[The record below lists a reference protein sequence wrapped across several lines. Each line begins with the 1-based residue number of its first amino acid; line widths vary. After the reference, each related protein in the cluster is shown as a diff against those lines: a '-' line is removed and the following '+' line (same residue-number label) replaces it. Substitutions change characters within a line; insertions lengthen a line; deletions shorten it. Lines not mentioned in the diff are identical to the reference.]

1 MTMQILAISLYG
13 KNGQRRDVKF
23 TPGTVNIIT
32 GASQRGKT
40 SLIHIVEYC
49 LGASECM
56 VAAGH
61 IRQTV
66 DWYAIAL
73 QFPDCQVFIARA
85 APMPGVKANSA
96 CYMLVE
102 KEISL
107 PSKSELTRS
116 TNIDSVVSFLTQKV
130 GVPEHVTEVPKGH
143 TRHPVTIGFRHSRY
157 YLFQSQTEIANN
169 EILFHQ
175 QARDRVPQNI
185 KDTLPYFIGAAEDD
199 RLSEMERLRSL
210 KQERLRLV
218 KQIKE
223 IESLKGDGLL
233 KGYSLLSEA
242 ADLGL
247 YSSENLIPKDE
258 VLLDQ
263 LELISRW
270 SPSLDV
276 DVYDE
281 QDPLITLEAENRRL
295 QNQKRALKLRLREAQ
310 EYTASESGFEQ
321 AVNDQIYRL
330 QSVGLFKK
338 FETVSEV
345 CPVCESPH
353 ERASRIQEIIKSSL
367 ADLSGKLQG
376 VGRTR
381 PRISGYVNQL
391 LQEQSELNNQLKRI
405 KQTIGNIRSQESED
419 EQRDGLNT
427 LRAKLAGKCSLY
439 LESVDWA
446 DDNENLEAQLAL
458 LEEEISILS
467 EKLDPEALREK
478 LEAQLNCISEDMT
491 VWAQELGLGY
501 SNHRIRLD
509 ASKLTVVADTPDGR
523 VTLDKMGSGEN
534 WMGYHVVTYLALA
547 KWFIERAR
555 PVGRFIFFDQPSQ
568 VYFPA
573 DKSDSGDLS
582 EIEKDEDRIAVKKLF
597 EWIFKIVNELS
608 PELQVII
615 TDHADID
622 EPWYQQAIR
631 DKKWRGEYA
640 LIPRSWYEEP
650 QVTESDLY
658 SYIQELVVRCKEEL
672 NYTPTYFIQMLNE
685 LGAIRAVSQL
695 VLDTEVSEGFTKLA
709 LEGRLD
715 LSVESVVLESPWS
728 SLFDED
734 VIRAA
739 KIKLRTS

>member
-1 MTMQILAISLYG
+1 MTMQILAVSLYG
-13 KNGQRRDVKF
+13 KNDQRRDVTFK
-23 TPGTVNIIT
+23 TGSVNIIT

-66 DWYAIAL
+66 DWYAILL

-85 APMPGVKANSA
+85 APMPGLKASSA

-107 PSKSELTRS
+107 PRKSELTNS

-130 GVPEHVTEVPKGH
+130 GVPEHVTEVPEGQ
-143 TRHPVTIGFRHSRY
+143 TRYPVTIGFRHSRY

-175 QARDRVPQNI
+175 QARDRIPQNI

-199 RLSEMERLRSL
+199 RLSEMGRLRSL
-210 KQERLRLV
+210 KQDRMRLV
-218 KQIKE
+218 KQKKE
-223 IESLKGDGLL
+223 IESLKGDGLQ

-242 ADLGL
+242 AELGL
-247 YSSENLIPKDE
+247 YSSENLVPKDK
-258 VLLDQ
+258 VLLEQ
-263 LELISRW
+263 LELISHW

-276 DVYDE
+276 SVDDE
-281 QDPLITLEAENRRL
+281 KDPLIAFEAENRRL
-295 QNQKRALKLRLREAQ
+295 QSQKRALKLRLREAQ
-310 EYTASESGFEQ
+310 EYTSSESGFEQ
-321 AVNDQIYRL
+321 AVNDQVFRL
-330 QSVGLFKK
+330 KSVGLFKK
-338 FETVSEV
+338 FETMSDV
-345 CPVCESPH
+345 CPVCDSPH
-353 ERASRIQEIIKSSL
+353 EGASKFQEIIRASL
-367 ADLSGKLQG
+367 EDLSGKLQG

-381 PRISGYVNQL
+381 PRISEYVNQL
-391 LQEQSELNNQLKRI
+391 LHKQSELNNQLKRI
-405 KQTIGNIRSQESED
+405 KQSIGKIRSQENED
-419 EQRDGLNT
+419 EQRYDLNT

-446 DDNENLEAQLAL
+446 DDNENLDAQLAL
-458 LEEEISILS
+458 LEEEISVLS
-467 EKLDPEALREK
+467 EKLDPEALKEK

-573 DKSDSGDLS
+573 DKSESGDLS
-582 EIEKDEDRIAVKKLF
+582 EIDKDEDRIAVKKLF
-597 EWIFKIVNELS
+597 EWIFKIVEEIS

-622 EPWYQQAIR
+622 EPWYQKAIR
-631 DKKWRGEYA
+631 DEKWRGEYA
-640 LIPRSWYEEP
+640 LVPKSWYEKP
-650 QVTESDLY
+650 QFTESDLY
-658 SYIQELVVRCKEEL
+658 SYIQELIARCKVEL
-672 NYTPTYFIQMLNE
+672 NYSPTYFIRMLE
-685 LGAIRAVSQL
+685 EHGAIRAVSQL
-695 VLDTEVSEGFTKLA
+695 VLDPKVSEDFTKLS

-728 SLFDED
+728 SFFDED
-734 VIRAA
+734 VIQAA
-739 KIKLRTS
+739 KIKLRRS

>member
-1 MTMQILAISLYG
+1 MTMQILAVSLYG
-13 KNGQRRDVKF
+13 KNGQRRDVTFK
-23 TPGTVNIIT
+23 PGSVNIIT

-66 DWYAIAL
+66 DWYAILL

-85 APMPGVKANSA
+85 APLSGLKATSA
-96 CYMLVE
+96 CHMLVE

-107 PSKSELTRS
+107 PSKSELTSS

-130 GVPEHVTEVPKGH
+130 GVPEHVTEVPEGQ

-210 KQERLRLV
+210 KQDRMRLV
-218 KQIKE
+218 KQIRE
-223 IESLKGDGLL
+223 IESLKGDGLQ

-242 ADLGL
+242 AKLGL
-247 YSSENLIPKDE
+247 YISENLIPTDE
-258 VLLDQ
+258 VLLGQ

-276 DVYDE
+276 DVSDE
-281 QDPLITLEAENRRL
+281 QDPLIALEVENRRL
-295 QNQKRALKLRLREAQ
+295 QSLKRALKLRLREAQ
-310 EYTASESGFEQ
+310 EYTSSESGFEK
-321 AVNDQIYRL
+321 AVNDQVYRL

-338 FETVSEV
+338 FEGVSEV

-353 ERASRIQEIIKSSL
+353 EGTSKFQEIIKSSL

-405 KQTIGNIRSQESED
+405 KQSIGKIRSQESYD
-419 EQRDGLNT
+419 EQRDDLNT

-446 DDNENLEAQLAL
+446 DDNQDLEAQLAL
-458 LEEEISILS
+458 LEEEISVLS

-491 VWAQELGLGY
+491 AWAQELDLGY

-573 DKSDSGDLS
+573 DKSDSGDIS
-582 EIEKDEDRIAVKKLF
+582 EIEKDEDRVAVKKLF

-631 DKKWRGEYA
+631 DKKWRGECA
-640 LIPRSWYEEP
+640 LVPRSWYEEL

-658 SYIQELVVRCKEEL
+658 SYLQELVVRCKEEID
-672 NYTPTYFIQMLNE
+672 YTPSYFIRMLEE

-695 VLDTEVSEGFTKLA
+695 VLDPKVSEGFTKLA
-709 LEGRLD
+709 LDGRLD
-715 LSVESVVLESPWS
+715 LSVESVVLESPWT
-728 SLFDED
+728 SLFDES
-734 VIRAA
+734 VVQAA
-739 KIKLRTS
+739 KIKLRRS

>member
-1 MTMQILAISLYG
+1 MQILAVSLYG
-13 KNGQRRDVKF
+13 KNGQRRDVTFK
-23 TPGTVNIIT
+23 PGSVNIIT

-66 DWYAIAL
+66 DWYAILL
-73 QFPDCQVFIARA
+73 QFPDCQVFIARS
-85 APMPGVKANSA
+85 APMSGLKAASA

-102 KEISL
+102 KELSL
-107 PSKSELTRS
+107 PSKSELTSS

-130 GVPEHVTEVPKGH
+130 GVPEHVTEVPEGQ

-210 KQERLRLV
+210 KQDRMRLV

-223 IESLKGDGLL
+223 IESLKGDGLQ

-242 ADLGL
+242 AELGL

-258 VLLDQ
+258 VLLEQ
-263 LELISRW
+263 LKLISHW

-276 DVYDE
+276 NVDDE
-281 QDPLITLEAENRRL
+281 KDPLIALETENRRL
-295 QNQKRALKLRLREAQ
+295 QSQKRALKLRLREAQ
-310 EYTASESGFEQ
+310 EYTSSESGFEQ
-321 AVNDQIYRL
+321 AVNDQVFRL

-338 FETVSEV
+338 FETMSDV
-345 CPVCESPH
+345 CPVCDSPH
-353 ERASRIQEIIKSSL
+353 EGASKFQEIIRASL

-405 KQTIGNIRSQESED
+405 KQSIGKIRSQESED
-419 EQRDGLNT
+419 EQRDDLNT

-458 LEEEISILS
+458 LEEEISVLS

-640 LIPRSWYEEP
+640 LVPRSWYEEP

-658 SYIQELVVRCKEEL
+658 SYLQELIVRCKEEL
-672 NYTPTYFIQMLNE
+672 NYTPTYFIRMLEE
-685 LGAIRAVSQL
+685 LGAIRTVSQL
-695 VLDTEVSEGFTKLA
+695 VLDPKLSEGFTKLA
-709 LEGRLD
+709 LKGRLD

-734 VIRAA
+734 VIQAA
-739 KIKLRTS
+739 KIKLRRS

>member
-1 MTMQILAISLYG
+1 
-13 KNGQRRDVKF
+13 
-23 TPGTVNIIT
+23 
-32 GASQRGKT
+32 
-40 SLIHIVEYC
+40 
-49 LGASECM
+49 
-56 VAAGH
+56 
-61 IRQTV
+61 
-66 DWYAIAL
+66 
-73 QFPDCQVFIARA
+73 
-85 APMPGVKANSA
+85 
-96 CYMLVE
+96 
-102 KEISL
+102 
-107 PSKSELTRS
+107 
-116 TNIDSVVSFLTQKV
+116 
-130 GVPEHVTEVPKGH
+130 
-143 TRHPVTIGFRHSRY
+143 
-157 YLFQSQTEIANN
+157 
-169 EILFHQ
+169 
-175 QARDRVPQNI
+175 
-185 KDTLPYFIGAAEDD
+185 
-199 RLSEMERLRSL
+199 
-210 KQERLRLV
+210 
-218 KQIKE
+218 
-223 IESLKGDGLL
+223 
-233 KGYSLLSEA
+233 
-242 ADLGL
+242 
-247 YSSENLIPKDE
+247 
-258 VLLDQ
+258 
-263 LELISRW
+263 
-270 SPSLDV
+270 
-276 DVYDE
+276 
-281 QDPLITLEAENRRL
+281 
-295 QNQKRALKLRLREAQ
+295 
-310 EYTASESGFEQ
+310 SGFEQ
-321 AVNDQIYRL
+321 AVNDQVYRL
-330 QSVGLFKK
+330 RSVGLFKK

-345 CPVCESPH
+345 CPLCESPH
-353 ERASRIQEIIKSSL
+353 EGTPKFQEIIRSSL

-376 VGRTR
+376 VGRTK

-405 KQTIGNIRSQESED
+405 KQSIGKIRSQESDD
-419 EQRDGLNT
+419 ERRDDLNT

-458 LEEEISILS
+458 LEEEISVLS

-547 KWFIERAR
+547 KWFIERSR

-568 VYFPA
+568 VYFPS

-608 PELQVII
+608 PKLQVII

-622 EPWYQQAIR
+622 EPWYQHAIR

-640 LIPRSWYEEP
+640 LVPRSWYEKP

-658 SYIQELVVRCKEEL
+658 SFLQELIVRCKEEL
-672 NYTPTYFIQMLNE
+672 NYTPTYFIRMLEE

-695 VLDTEVSEGFTKLA
+695 VLDPKVSEGFTKLA

-728 SLFDED
+728 SLFDGS
-734 VIRAA
+734 VIQAA
-739 KIKLRTS
+739 KKKLRRS

>member
-1 MTMQILAISLYG
+1 MTMQILAVSLYG
-13 KNGQRRDVKF
+13 KNGQRRDVTFKL
-23 TPGTVNIIT
+23 GSVNIIT

-66 DWYAIAL
+66 DWYAILL

-85 APMPGVKANSA
+85 APLSGLKAASA

-107 PSKSELTRS
+107 PTKSELTSS

-130 GVPEHVTEVPKGH
+130 GVPEHVTEVPEGQ

-210 KQERLRLV
+210 KQDRMRLV

-223 IESLKGDGLL
+223 IESLKGDGLQ

-242 ADLGL
+242 AELGL
-247 YSSENLIPKDE
+247 YISENLIPKDD
-258 VLLDQ
+258 VLLGQ

-270 SPSLDV
+270 SPSLDI
-276 DVYDE
+276 DVSDE
-281 QDPLITLEAENRRL
+281 QDPLIALEAENRRL
-295 QNQKRALKLRLREAQ
+295 QSRKRALKLRLREAQ
-310 EYTASESGFEQ
+310 DYTSSESGFEQ
-321 AVNDQIYRL
+321 AVNDQVYRL

-345 CPVCESPH
+345 CPLCESPH
-353 ERASRIQEIIKSSL
+353 EGTPKFQEIIRSSL

-376 VGRTR
+376 VGRTK

-405 KQTIGNIRSQESED
+405 KQSIGKIRSQESDD
-419 EQRDGLNT
+419 ERRDDLNT

-458 LEEEISILS
+458 LEEEISVLS

-568 VYFPA
+568 VYFPS

-608 PELQVII
+608 PKLQVII

-640 LIPRSWYEEP
+640 LVPRSWYEKP

-658 SYIQELVVRCKEEL
+658 SFLQELIVRCKEEL
-672 NYTPTYFIQMLNE
+672 NYTPTYFIRMLEE

-695 VLDTEVSEGFTKLA
+695 VLDRKVSEGFTKLA

-728 SLFDED
+728 SLFDGS
-734 VIRAA
+734 VIQAA
-739 KIKLRTS
+739 KKKLRRS

>member
-1 MTMQILAISLYG
+1 MQILAVSLYG
-13 KNGQRRDVKF
+13 KNGQRRDVTFKL
-23 TPGTVNIIT
+23 GSVNIIT

-66 DWYAIAL
+66 DWYAILL

-85 APMPGVKANSA
+85 APLAGLKAASA

-107 PSKSELTRS
+107 PNKSELTSS

-130 GVPEHVTEVPKGH
+130 GVPEHVTEVPEGQ

-157 YLFQSQTEIANN
+157 YLFQNQTEIANN

-210 KQERLRLV
+210 KQDRMRLV

-223 IESLKGDGLL
+223 IESLKGDGLQ

-242 ADLGL
+242 AELGL
-247 YSSENLIPKDE
+247 YISENLIPKDD
-258 VLLDQ
+258 VLLGQ

-270 SPSLDV
+270 SPSLDI
-276 DVYDE
+276 DVSDE
-281 QDPLITLEAENRRL
+281 QDPLIALEAENRRL
-295 QNQKRALKLRLREAQ
+295 QSRKRALKLRLREAQ
-310 EYTASESGFEQ
+310 DYTSSESGFEQ
-321 AVNDQIYRL
+321 AVNDQVYRL

-345 CPVCESPH
+345 CPLCESPH
-353 ERASRIQEIIKSSL
+353 EGTPKFQEIIRSSL

-376 VGRTR
+376 VGRTK

-391 LQEQSELNNQLKRI
+391 LQEQSELNNQLERI
-405 KQTIGNIRSQESED
+405 KQSIGKIRSQESDD
-419 EQRDGLNT
+419 ERRDDLNT

-458 LEEEISILS
+458 LEEEISVLS

-547 KWFIERAR
+547 KWFIERSR

-568 VYFPA
+568 VYFPS

-608 PELQVII
+608 PKLQVII

-622 EPWYQQAIR
+622 EPWYQHAIR

-640 LIPRSWYEEP
+640 LVPRSWYEKP

-658 SYIQELVVRCKEEL
+658 SFLQELIVRCKEEL
-672 NYTPTYFIQMLNE
+672 NYTPTYFIRMLEE

-695 VLDTEVSEGFTKLA
+695 VLDPKVSEGFTKLA

-728 SLFDED
+728 SLFDGS
-734 VIRAA
+734 VIQAA
-739 KIKLRTS
+739 KKKLRRS

>member
-1 MTMQILAISLYG
+1 MQILAVSLYG
-13 KNGQRRDVKF
+13 KNGQRRDVTFK
-23 TPGTVNIIT
+23 PGSVNIIT

-49 LGASECM
+49 LGANECM

-66 DWYAIAL
+66 DWYAILL
-73 QFPDCQVFIARA
+73 QFPDCQVFIARS
-85 APMPGVKANSA
+85 APMSGLKAASA

-102 KEISL
+102 KELSL
-107 PSKSELTRS
+107 PSKSELTSS

-130 GVPEHVTEVPKGH
+130 GVPENVTEVPEGQ

-210 KQERLRLV
+210 KQDRMRLV

-223 IESLKGDGLL
+223 IESLKGDGLQ
-233 KGYSLLSEA
+233 KGHSLLSEA
-242 ADLGL
+242 AELGL

-258 VLLDQ
+258 VLLEQ

-270 SPSLDV
+270 SPSMDV
-276 DVYDE
+276 NVDDE
-281 QDPLITLEAENRRL
+281 KDPLIALETENRRL
-295 QNQKRALKLRLREAQ
+295 QSQKRALKLRLREAQ
-310 EYTASESGFEQ
+310 EYTSSEFGFEQ
-321 AVNDQIYRL
+321 AVNDQVFRL

-338 FETVSEV
+338 FDTMSDV
-345 CPVCESPH
+345 CPVCDSPH
-353 ERASRIQEIIKSSL
+353 EGASKFQEIIRASL

-376 VGRTR
+376 VGRTK

-391 LQEQSELNNQLKRI
+391 LQEQTEINNQLKRI
-405 KQTIGNIRSQESED
+405 KQSIGKIRSQESED
-419 EQRDGLNT
+419 EQRDDLST

-446 DDNENLEAQLAL
+446 DDNENLEAHLAL
-458 LEEEISILS
+458 LEEEISALS
-467 EKLDPEALREK
+467 EKLDPVALREK

-573 DKSDSGDLS
+573 DKSESGDLS
-582 EIEKDEDRIAVKKLF
+582 EIDKDEDRIAVKKLF
-597 EWIFKIVNELS
+597 EWIFKIVEEMS
-608 PELQVII
+608 PNIQVII

-622 EPWYQQAIR
+622 EPWYQKAIR

-640 LIPRSWYEEP
+640 LVPKSWYEES
-650 QVTESDLY
+650 QFTESDLY
-658 SYIQELVVRCKEEL
+658 SHLQELIVRCKEEL
-672 NYTPTYFIQMLNE
+672 DYTPTYFIQMLE
-685 LGAIRAVSQL
+685 EHGAIRSVSQL
-695 VLDTEVSEGFTKLA
+695 VLDPKVSEGFTKLA

-734 VIRAA
+734 VIQAA
-739 KIKLRTS
+739 KIKLRRS